1 MEAEEGR
8 MADDERPEGEVE
20 KKENVVYRCDCG
32 KEYKYSHKLEHHRTW
47 ICKERAPNLMQ
58 VNSRRELSSNI
69 YVMSTIPECEDGKKT
84 EEVVGEESDI
94 LGQRIK
100 CELCSKTFAG
110 KNSVRNHKRNF
121 HKVRSFV
128 SEVGIIFPVSL
139 AFIKVTSLRRGTST
153 KLQLKTCHPAGKHSR
168 CHVKS

>member
-1 MEAEEGR
+1 MAKDEEEKEEA
-8 MADDERPEGEVE
+8 GEVE
-20 KKENVVYRCDCG
+20 KKENVVHRCDCG

-47 ICKERAPNLMQ
+47 LCKERAPNLMK

-69 YVMSTIPECEDGKKT
+69 YVMSTIPECEDVKKT
-84 EEVVGEESDI
+84 EEVTGEECDI

-100 CELCSKTFAG
+100 CELCSKTFAT

-128 SEVGIIFPVSL
+128 SEVGIIFSVSL
-139 AFIKVTSLRRGTST
+139 AFIKVTSFRRGTST
-153 KLQLKTCHPAGKHSR
+153 KLQLKTCHLAGKNSR
-168 CHVKS
+168 CHGY